1 MGKKAHTG
9 EVEED
14 LEGPFLCEKKKL
26 SIILF
31 NPPILGESALLAVE
45 SNINGHRV

>member
-26 SIILF
+26 KYYLIQST
-31 NPPILGESALLAVE
+31 
-45 SNINGHRV
+45 NIG